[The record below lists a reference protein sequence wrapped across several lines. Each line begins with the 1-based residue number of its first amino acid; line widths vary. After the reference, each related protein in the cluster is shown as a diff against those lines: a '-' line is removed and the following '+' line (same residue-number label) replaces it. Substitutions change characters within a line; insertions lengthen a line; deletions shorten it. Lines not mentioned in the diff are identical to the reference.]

1 MSLQVC
7 SPQYDASN
15 RSYTFTFKNAP
26 RIEDL
31 TSDIS
36 MLHISEDDLTEVF
49 IKEFIQQASNH
60 FSKPLE
66 LSNFYKRLSYKW
78 ITEEVEI
85 EKVLGMGEMFRATWI
100 PARMIFYTTRY
111 EIHFSLVEVKAVIVP
126 STIPPGFL
134 DELGVPGEELYT
146 NATETKL
153 PELPELLPIAEIKQ
167 DSIPFGEIT
176 PEEKAKREVAR
187 KHIRQARLRASL
199 AQLKAEKLAERYYKR
214 YGNFEVDSSE
224 SELSSQEEK

>member
-1 MSLQVC
+1 MSLQVLP
-7 SPQYDASN
+7 PQYDASN
-15 RSYTFTFKNAP
+15 KSFTFTFKNAP
-26 RIEDL
+26 KIEDL

-49 IKEFIQQASNH
+49 IREFIQQASRH

-66 LSNFYKRLSYKW
+66 LSNFYKRLGYKW

-111 EIHFSLVEVKAVIVP
+111 EIHFSLAEVEAVIVP

-134 DELGVPGEELYT
+134 DELGVPGEEVHT
-146 NATETKL
+146 TKL

-167 DSIPFGEIT
+167 ESIPFGEIT

>member
-1 MSLQVC
+1 
-7 SPQYDASN
+7 
-15 RSYTFTFKNAP
+15 
-26 RIEDL
+26 
-31 TSDIS
+31 
-36 MLHISEDDLTEVF
+36 
-49 IKEFIQQASNH
+49 
-60 FSKPLE
+60 
-66 LSNFYKRLSYKW
+66 
-78 ITEEVEI
+78 
-85 EKVLGMGEMFRATWI
+85 MGEMFRATWI

-111 EIHFSLVEVKAVIVP
+111 EIHFSLAEVEAVIVP

-134 DELGVPGEELYT
+134 DELGVPVEEVHT
-146 NATETKL
+146 TKL

-167 DSIPFGEIT
+167 ESIPFGEIT